1 MILLSCLIIQLFW
14 AFCVKGQGK
23 RHHNWLWIL
32 FLSSLE
38 VICQPPT
45 INNGTLITL
54 KRVFKEH
61 DQLQFTCNKGYKFGE
76 RSDAECTENG
86 WHPNPSCKEI
96 TCDPPSVANGT
107 YHPPR
112 KVFKEEDIIRVSCK
126 AGFHFDT
133 NNRNNIAECTKT
145 GWMPFPRCTLR
156 PCEYPHI
163 ENGALTRTYEYYRE
177 QMFPATLG
185 RTIHYQCDQ
194 GYTPKTNERYSICTK
209 EGWNPKP
216 QCLKICSLDS
226 FEHGYFLK
234 SYWTTYTEGVE
245 ISYACLYDYVPENPE
260 AKAVC
265 TKNNWMPPPR
275 CIYKKSCEKAQ
286 MSNGYYTQN
295 KDKFELNEEATYRCL
310 AGYTT
315 PEGNEEGTVQ
325 CLKEGWTSL
334 PKCIKAPP
342 CEEEPPVI
350 DFGGIVSSDKWEY
363 RQDGKVQYKCNP
375 GYTLTGPEW
384 ITCNGKA
391 WTPAPQCLA
400 PCIITKQQLDA
411 KNLLLSNGQRYAQL
425 IQSEHTVE
433 FMCSKGYTLITPSV
447 RVCVN
452 GHLDLPSCISETGK
466 NCSRPPTLENGDITT
481 FLEKEYTSGSFVEFK
496 CQKFYAMEGQN
507 RSFCDNGNWTKTPV
521 CLEPCAISM
530 EEMGNHMVE
539 VNESTNENI
548 LQWVYLNRGDF
559 LELRC
564 QSGYSLATNSSES
577 TFMVQCNENP
587 IVYPECREIVC
598 NLPGVVNGRFRP
610 ERNIYKDGDVI
621 IIICNRGFHNHNGQ
635 NTAECTE
642 NGWFPPPRCTQ
653 DK

>member
-45 INNGTLITL
+45 INNGKLITL

-61 DQLQFTCNKGYKFGE
+61 DQLQFTCNKGYTFGE

-216 QCLKICSLDS
+216 QCLSKYIYICIFS
-226 FEHGYFLK
+226 
-234 SYWTTYTEGVE
+234 
-245 ISYACLYDYVPENPE
+245 
-260 AKAVC
+260 
-265 TKNNWMPPPR
+265 
-275 CIYKKSCEKAQ
+275 KK
-286 MSNGYYTQN
+286 
-295 KDKFELNEEATYRCL
+295 F
-310 AGYTT
+310 
-315 PEGNEEGTVQ
+315 TV
-325 CLKEGWTSL
+325 L
-334 PKCIKAPP
+334 
-342 CEEEPPVI
+342 
-350 DFGGIVSSDKWEY
+350 
-363 RQDGKVQYKCNP
+363 
-375 GYTLTGPEW
+375 
-384 ITCNGKA
+384 
-391 WTPAPQCLA
+391 
-400 PCIITKQQLDA
+400 
-411 KNLLLSNGQRYAQL
+411 
-425 IQSEHTVE
+425 
-433 FMCSKGYTLITPSV
+433 
-447 RVCVN
+447 
-452 GHLDLPSCISETGK
+452 
-466 NCSRPPTLENGDITT
+466 
-481 FLEKEYTSGSFVEFK
+481 
-496 CQKFYAMEGQN
+496 
-507 RSFCDNGNWTKTPV
+507 
-521 CLEPCAISM
+521 
-530 EEMGNHMVE
+530 
-539 VNESTNENI
+539 
-548 LQWVYLNRGDF
+548 
-559 LELRC
+559 
-564 QSGYSLATNSSES
+564 
-577 TFMVQCNENP
+577 
-587 IVYPECREIVC
+587 
-598 NLPGVVNGRFRP
+598 
-610 ERNIYKDGDVI
+610 
-621 IIICNRGFHNHNGQ
+621 
-635 NTAECTE
+635 
-642 NGWFPPPRCTQ
+642 
-653 DK
+653 